1 MILEACVESFE
12 EALKA
17 QQQGAQ
23 RIELCSRLDL
33 DGLTPSPDLIHEVC
47 SELKIPVMVMIRPRG
62 GDFVYSPNE
71 IKQMANE
78 IVIAKSFGASG
89 IVFGMLTAINQVDT
103 ANCKLLTAAA
113 SPLPV
118 TFHKAVDL
126 LEDPAEGVRQLLK
139 VKGITRIL
147 TSGGKPTAKE
157 GTFKIRE
164 MIKEAGD
171 EIIILVAGKVTNENV
186 EEIRQLTGASEFH
199 GRKIVG
205 ELNQVIKSGFDSKSS
220 PD

>member
-17 QQQGAQ
+17 SQSGAH

-33 DGLTPSPDLIHEVC
+33 DGLTPSPELIHQVC

-62 GDFVYSPNE
+62 GDFIYSPDE
-71 IKQMANE
+71 MRQMEDE
-78 IVIAKSFGASG
+78 IVMAKSFGASG
-89 IVFGMLTAINQVDT
+89 IVFGLLTTANQVDIE
-103 ANCKLLTAAA
+103 NCLLLTAVAY
-113 SPLPV
+113 PLPV

-126 LEDPAEGVRQLLK
+126 LEDPVEGVRQLLK

-157 GTFKIRE
+157 GKCKIRE
-164 MIKEAGD
+164 MIKESGD
-171 EIIILVAGKVTNENV
+171 KIIILVAGKVTSENV
-186 EEIRQLTGASEFH
+186 GEIRRLTGASEFH

-205 ELNQVIKSGFDSKSS
+205 ELSQGSKSGLDLKSN

>member
-17 QQQGAQ
+17 SQSGAH

-33 DGLTPSPDLIHEVC
+33 EGLTPSPELTHQVC

-62 GDFVYSPNE
+62 GDFVYSDE
-71 IKQMANE
+71 EVHRMEKEVQ
-78 IVIAKSFGASG
+78 IAKSLGASG
-89 IVFGMLTAINQVDT
+89 IVFGLLTADNQIDT
-103 ANCKLLTAAA
+103 ANCLLLTAAA

-126 LEDPAEGVRQLLK
+126 LEDPVEGVRQLLK

-147 TSGGKPTAKE
+147 TSGGKPTARE
-157 GTFKIRE
+157 GKRKIRE
-164 MIKEAGD
+164 MIKESGD
-171 EIIILVAGKVTNENV
+171 KIIILVAGKVTSENV
-186 EEIRQLTGASEFH
+186 GEIRRLTGASEFH

-205 ELNQVIKSGFDSKSS
+205 EL
-220 PD
+220 